1 MKCGVVVF
9 PGSNCDHDCFHILK
23 HVFKFDT
30 EWIWHKGAVDLSR
43 FDLIVLPGGYSYG
56 DYLRAGAIAQFSS
69 VMKEVV
75 RFANSGRMVLGIC
88 NGFQV
93 LVESGLLPG
102 ALIQNHT
109 QKFVCK
115 TVSIRVENV
124 STPFSCEC
132 VGKAVLDIPIAHHQG
147 SYFIGSDGLH
157 QLVDNQQIVF
167 RYSGPEGEVTDQ
179 YNPNGSVDNIAGIVN
194 EDKNVMGLMPH
205 PERCADP
212 AWPNLDGQL
221 IFKSIIYSL
230 QHGVLL

>member
-23 HVFKFDT
+23 HVFKIDA
-30 EWIWHKGAVDLSR
+30 EWIWHKGDVDPSR

-132 VGKAVLDIPIAHHQG
+132 VEKIVLDIPIAHHQG

-221 IFKSIIYSL
+221 IFKSIIHSL

>member
-23 HVFKFDT
+23 HVFKLDT
-30 EWIWHKGAVDLSR
+30 EWIWHKGDVDLSR

-115 TVSIRVENV
+115 TVSIRVESV

-132 VGKAVLDIPIAHHQG
+132 VEKPVLEIPIAHHQG
-147 SYFIGSDGLH
+147 SYFIDSEGLD

-167 RYSGPEGEVTDQ
+167 RYSGPDGEVTDQ

-194 EDKNVMGLMPH
+194 KNKNVMGLMPH

-212 AWPNLDGQL
+212 AWPNLDGHL

-230 QHGVLL
+230 QDGVSL

>member
-23 HVFKFDT
+23 HVFKLDT
-30 EWIWHKGAVDLSR
+30 EWIWHKGDVDLFQ

-69 VMKEVV
+69 IMKEVV

-93 LVESGLLPG
+93 LLEAGLLPG

-109 QKFVCK
+109 QKFICK
-115 TVSIRVENV
+115 TVTVRVENIF
-124 STPFSCEC
+124 TPFSSEYI
-132 VGKAVLDIPIAHHQG
+132 KKTVLAIPIAHHQG
-147 SYFIGSDGLH
+147 SYFIGPDGLSKLIDN
-157 QLVDNQQIVF
+157 QLVVF
-167 RYSGPEGEVTDQ
+167 RYCGPEGEVTDL
-179 YNPNGSVDNIAGIVN
+179 YNPNGSVDNIAGIVSEN
-194 EDKNVMGLMPH
+194 KNVMGLMPH

-212 AWPNLDGQL
+212 AWSNLDGQL
-221 IFKSIIYSL
+221 IFKSAIKSL
-230 QHGVLL
+230 ESGALL

>member
-23 HVFKFDT
+23 YIFKLDT
-30 EWIWHKGAVDLSR
+30 EWIWHKGDVDLSR

-69 VMKEVV
+69 IMKEVV

-109 QKFVCK
+109 QKFICK
-115 TVSIRVENV
+115 TVSIRVDNV

-132 VGKAVLDIPIAHHQG
+132 VGESVLDIPVAHHQG
-147 SYFIGSDGLH
+147 SYFISSDGLR
-157 QLVDNQQIVF
+157 QLVDNQQVVF
-167 RYSGPEGEVTDQ
+167 RYCGPEGEATGQ

-194 EDKNVMGLMPH
+194 KNKNVMGLMPH
-205 PERCADP
+205 PERCADA
-212 AWPNLDGQL
+212 AWSNLDGQL
-221 IFKSIIYSL
+221 IFKSMIQSL
-230 QHGVLL
+230 QRGILS

>member
-30 EWIWHKGAVDLSR
+30 EWIWHKGDVDLSR
-43 FDLIVLPGGYSYG
+43 FDLIILPGGYSYG

-102 ALIQNHT
+102 ALIQNNT
-109 QKFVCK
+109 QKFICK
-115 TVSIRVENV
+115 VVSIRVDNV

-132 VGKAVLDIPIAHHQG
+132 AEKTVLDIPIAHHQG
-147 SYFIGSDGLH
+147 SYFISSDGLH

-194 EDKNVMGLMPH
+194 ENKNVMGLMPH

>member
-23 HVFKFDT
+23 HVFKIDT
-30 EWIWHKGAVDLSR
+30 EWIWHKGDVDLSR
-43 FDLIVLPGGYSYG
+43 FDLVVLPGGYSYG
-56 DYLRAGAIAQFSS
+56 DYLRAGAIAKFSS

-88 NGFQV
+88 SGFQV

-102 ALIQNHT
+102 ALSQNHT

-132 VGKAVLDIPIAHHQG
+132 AEKTVLDIPIAHHQG
-147 SYFIGSDGLH
+147 SYFIGSDGLR

-167 RYSGPEGEVTDQ
+167 RYSGPEGEVADQ

-194 EDKNVMGLMPH
+194 ENKNVMGLMPH

-212 AWPNLDGQL
+212 AWPNLDGQF

>member
-1 MKCGVVVF
+1 
-9 PGSNCDHDCFHILK
+9 
-23 HVFKFDT
+23 
-30 EWIWHKGAVDLSR
+30 
-43 FDLIVLPGGYSYG
+43 
-56 DYLRAGAIAQFSS
+56 
-69 VMKEVV
+69 MKEVV
-75 RFANSGRMVLGIC
+75 RFANSGRKVLGIC

-102 ALIQNHT
+102 ALIQNPT

-132 VGKAVLDIPIAHHQG
+132 VEKTVLDIPIAHHQG

-194 EDKNVMGLMPH
+194 ENKNVMGLMPH

-230 QHGVLL
+230 QHGVLP

>member
-23 HVFKFDT
+23 HVFKLDT
-30 EWIWHKGAVDLSR
+30 EWIWHKGDVDLSR

-109 QKFVCK
+109 QKFICK
-115 TVSIRVENV
+115 TVSIRVESV

-132 VGKAVLDIPIAHHQG
+132 VGKPVLEIPIAHHQG
-147 SYFIGSDGLH
+147 SYFIDSDGLD

-167 RYSGPEGEVTDQ
+167 RYSGPGGEVTDQ

-194 EDKNVMGLMPH
+194 ENKNVMGLMPH

-230 QHGVLL
+230 QDGVSL

>member
-9 PGSNCDHDCFHILK
+9 PGSNCDHDCYHILK
-23 HVFKFDT
+23 HVFELDT
-30 EWIWHKGAVDLSR
+30 EWIWHKDDVDLSG

-69 VMKEVV
+69 VMKKVIE
-75 RFANSGRMVLGIC
+75 FANSGRMVLGIC

-109 QKFVCK
+109 QKFICK
-115 TVSIRVENV
+115 TVSVRVENV
-124 STPFSCEC
+124 STPFSGEC
-132 VGKAVLDIPIAHHQG
+132 LEKSVLNIPIAHHQG
-147 SYFIGSDGLH
+147 SYFIDTDGLNE
-157 QLVDNQQIVF
+157 LIDNKQIVF
-167 RYSGPEGEVTDQ
+167 RYSDCEGEVTDR

-194 EDKNVMGLMPH
+194 ENKNVMGLMPH

-221 IFKSIIYSL
+221 IFKSMIQSL
-230 QHGVLL
+230 QPGILL

>member
-23 HVFKFDT
+23 HVFKIDA
-30 EWIWHKGAVDLSR
+30 EWIWHKGDVDLSR

-56 DYLRAGAIAQFSS
+56 DYLRAGAIAQFSN

-132 VGKAVLDIPIAHHQG
+132 VEKIVLDIPIAHHQG

-194 EDKNVMGLMPH
+194 ENKNVMGLMPH

>member
-23 HVFKFDT
+23 HVFKLDT
-30 EWIWHKGAVDLSR
+30 EWIWHKGDVDLSR

-115 TVSIRVENV
+115 TVSIRVESV

-132 VGKAVLDIPIAHHQG
+132 VGKPVLEIPIAHHQG
-147 SYFIGSDGLH
+147 SYFIDSEGLD

-167 RYSGPEGEVTDQ
+167 RYSGPDGEVTDQ

-194 EDKNVMGLMPH
+194 KNKNVMGLMPH

-230 QHGVLL
+230 QDGVSL